1 MEAWIEVNLVPVHLM
16 DQDLLVDLVD
26 PLVHEELGEE
36 IETWFFF
43 WEPELRLRIRWR
55 EPERAETIA
64 RPPYDPDDPYE
75 ESTCSSG

>member
-1 MEAWIEVNLVPVHLM
+1 MNLVAARPL
-16 DQDLLVDLVD
+16 DESLLVELVD
-26 PLVHEELGEE
+26 PLVHGELSGA
-36 IETWFFF
+36 IATWFFF